1 MSFMLYHISGESGH
15 EQYKFHRGIRLD
27 GRKGPLAMLCH
38 SLNAEKR
45 IPFKWHASSKKIIQ
59 SLGGSPTEQA
69 IVFDLKPRATGRV
82 SLYRLL
88 DVWGFSFSNWT
99 PLALRLRALFADQKE
114 ANPFAFKNS
123 FLDPGTDHSLVGE
136 FLHVRGGAAEGTWHW
151 GRVGR
156 LHGAFLSCDAFNFLS
171 AALKQS
177 I

>member
-15 EQYKFHRGIRLD
+15 EQYKFERGIRLT
-27 GRKGPLAMLCH
+27 GKSGPLATLCR

-59 SLGGSPTEQA
+59 QLGGSPAEHA
-69 IVFDLKPRATGRV
+69 IVLDLKPRATSRV

-99 PLALRLRALFADQKE
+99 PLALRLRALFADQKQ

-123 FLDPGTDHSLVGE
+123 FIDPGSDHSLVGE
-136 FLHVRGGAAEGTWHW
+136 FLDVRGGVSEGSWHW
-151 GRVGR
+151 GKVGNVN
-156 LHGAFLSCDAFNFLS
+156 GALLSCDAFGFLS